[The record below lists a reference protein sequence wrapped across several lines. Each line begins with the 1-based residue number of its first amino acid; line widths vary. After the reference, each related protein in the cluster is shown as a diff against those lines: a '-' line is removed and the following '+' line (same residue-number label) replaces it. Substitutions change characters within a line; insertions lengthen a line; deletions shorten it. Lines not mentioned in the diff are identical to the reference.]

1 MEGNI
6 YDHNA
11 NVLNMPVEYRREENM
26 SEKARLSI
34 IVIMAVVMIT
44 SLVGCAV
51 AFPVTVTDGMGSEV
65 TIKEKP
71 QRIVSLIPSNT
82 EILFAV
88 GAGDTVVGVTE
99 FDDYP
104 PEVAGIAKVGGYA
117 TISPEKILDLKPDM
131 VLAYSA
137 NDPEV
142 IGRLRTLGLTV
153 VVVDSSKFTDITRNI
168 RLVGHITGN
177 DEKANALAAYMD
189 AKVEEVRKRSMD
201 TPEQD
206 RIRVLY
212 MVSLDP
218 VYVAGTDSYPSDL
231 IYIAGGRNIIEKD
244 GWLQVSLEY
253 LVDRDPQIIL
263 CSGMGGR
270 GQNISE
276 QLKKSSVMAT
286 TDAVKNGRVYV
297 ISDNNFIER
306 PGPRITKGLDE
317 IYSHIAPMTN
327 AAQAPVKPSTPVQE
341 SEDAGW
347 LRTYVLT
354 DITLGL
360 AACLLAFI
368 CLIPILKRIK

>member
-51 AFPVTVTDGMGSEV
+51 AFPVTVTDGMGDEV

-218 VYVAGTDSYPSDL
+218 VYVAGTDSYPNDL

-317 IYSHIAPMTN
+317 IYGHIAPMTN